1 MRSQEQKQLI
11 SLIHLE
17 TETKPILEDISHIQI
32 SLQSLGQRIKLLKV
46 SSIIE
51 EKWLNPL

>member
-1 MRSQEQKQLI
+1 MRLQEQKQHI

-17 TETKPILEDISHIQI
+17 TVMKPIPEDISHIQI
-32 SLQSLGQRIKLLKV
+32 SRRSLGQDKFLKV

-51 EKWLNPL
+51 EKWLKLL